1 MYLENISQAAE
12 WKFNLKGTRA
22 NDDMPLIR
30 SLQLSKLEA
39 DSRKEID
46 DLNLTIN
53 QLYVTDIYIGY
64 TIKQL
69 HNIH

>member
-1 MYLENISQAAE
+1 MYLENISQAAD

-22 NDDMPLIR
+22 NDDMPLKR

-39 DSRKEID
+39 DHWKEID
-46 DLNLTIN
+46 DLNSIIN
-53 QLYVTDIYIGY
+53 QLYVSDICIGY
-64 TIKQL
+64 TIKQK